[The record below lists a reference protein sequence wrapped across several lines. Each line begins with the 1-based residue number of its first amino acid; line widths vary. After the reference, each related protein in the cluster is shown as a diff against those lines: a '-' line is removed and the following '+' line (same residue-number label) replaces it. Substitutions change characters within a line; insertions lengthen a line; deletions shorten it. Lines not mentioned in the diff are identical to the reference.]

1 MKYAN
6 VIIENKSRHTDNF
19 FTYLADDGVQVGD
32 KVMVPCGPKDREKE
46 GFVFGFADEPDCPA
60 DKLKSIVRVC
70 PAQSL
75 TEEIISTAG
84 WMKQRYAI
92 KYYDAVK
99 CFVAAG
105 KPAKEGKEKEPYKGI
120 EGKYTAPEALTGEQS
135 SAVEKICG
143 AIDEG
148 RQENFL
154 IHGVTAS
161 GKTQVYM
168 EAIARCLGLG
178 RTAIMLV
185 PEISLTSQI
194 IERFA
199 GRFGKDIIAVM
210 HSRLT
215 PRERYDEWQRIR
227 SGK

>member
-1 MKYAN
+1 
-6 VIIENKSRHTDNF
+6 
-19 FTYLADDGVQVGD
+19 
-32 KVMVPCGPKDREKE
+32 
-46 GFVFGFADEPDCPA
+46 
-60 DKLKSIVRVC
+60 
-70 PAQSL
+70 
-75 TEEIISTAG
+75 
-84 WMKQRYAI
+84 MKQRYAI

-135 SAVEKICG
+135 SAVEKICA

-148 RQENFL
+148 GQENFL

-168 EAIARCLGLG
+168 EAIERCLGLG

-185 PEISLTSQI
+185 PEISLTSQS

-210 HSRLT
+210 H
-215 PRERYDEWQRIR
+215 
-227 SGK
+227 